1 MRSRTPL
8 KALLF
13 LPMQRPAWKTPYIAL
28 QNTNAETK
36 PGNDEQMRQLH
47 GTHNDTS
54 HGRTPRWRGVYK
66 SSAFYKRGHTNSS
79 GMVQRLYNRQRI
91 DRLAHDGN

>member
-66 SSAFYKRGHTNSS
+66 SNAFYKLWAYQLVRYGATS
-79 GMVQRLYNRQRI
+79 VQQAT
-91 DRLAHDGN
+91 DRPFST